1 MALQIENE
9 YGAVIIQDEV
19 LAKIAGM
26 AATRCYGVVGMTTR
40 KGKSGLASLL
50 MGDSITKGVEISTE
64 NERITIDL
72 HLMVE
77 YGVNISVICN
87 SIINNVKY
95 SIESM
100 SGFKVG
106 KIRVHVEAARV
117 D

>member
-1 MALQIENE
+1 MALQIENKH
-9 YGAVIIQDEV
+9 GAIVIQDEV

-40 KGKSGLASLL
+40 KGKTGLASLL
-50 MGDSITKGVEISTE
+50 MGDSITKGIEISTE
-64 NERITIDL
+64 NDRITIDL
-72 HLMVE
+72 HIMVE
-77 YGVNISVICN
+77 YGVNIHAISN

-95 SIESM
+95 SIESI

-106 KIRVHVEAARV
+106 KVRVHVESVRV